1 MKRFFA
7 LGLLVFATSP
17 GTDLVSASEAGGSS
31 PVVLITGANR
41 GLGLE
46 FARQYSDA
54 GWQVIG
60 TARKPDTATELNGTG
75 ARVFQLDVTD
85 ADSVDR
91 LAAELDGRP
100 IDLLINNAGVLDR
113 NARLPE
119 VDISTVE
126 WILDVNVLGPMRV
139 TQALLPNLSAGER
152 KTVVNISSRLG
163 SLTRNDSG
171 GLYGYRESKVALNM
185 FTVSL
190 ANELRDDDF
199 IVVAM
204 NPGWVQTD
212 MGGENAALTPEQSVS
227 GMRSVIAGL
236 TADDTGTFR
245 VHSGGQEPW

>member
-1 MKRFFA
+1 MKNIFIFVLLAVAAGPGSMPA
-7 LGLLVFATSP
+7 L
-17 GTDLVSASEAGGSS
+17 ASDASDAS

-60 TARKPDTATELNGTG
+60 TARKPDTATDLSDTG
-75 ARVFQLDVTD
+75 AHVVQLDVTD
-85 ADSVDR
+85 ADSV
-91 LAAELDGRP
+91 AQMATELDGQP

-113 NARLPE
+113 NEAFPGL
-119 VDISTVE
+119 DIDTVE

-139 TQALLPNLSAGER
+139 TQALLPNLSAGDR
-152 KTVVNISSRLG
+152 KTIVNISSGLG
-163 SLTRNDSG
+163 SLSQNQSG

-185 FTVSL
+185 FTLSL
-190 ANELRDDDF
+190 ANEFRDQGF

-212 MGGENAALTPEQSVS
+212 MGGENAALTPEQSIS
-227 GMRSVIAGL
+227 GIRSVIDGL
-236 TADDTGTFR
+236 TPEDTGTFQI
-245 VHSGGQEPW
+245 HNGGQNPW